1 MPTLKNIKSNPG
13 GEWTPE
19 NADKLRK
26 ALLTLD
32 IKEITTEKNGTFRV
46 IMTTDK
52 KDRDG
57 EIIKIDGWNFE
68 NFMKNP
74 VVLYGHN
81 YWWLENIIGRVDKIY
96 RTGNQWIAEGKFAS
110 QEANPK
116 AQMVRRLYDEKII
129 QSVSV
134 WFIIKGRDPT
144 DDSIITSAELI
155 ELSFVPI
162 PANPDAVDLI
172 KALGGKEIAS
182 LVRKDTDQDT
192 PTDDDKG
199 DEDKG
204 DEDKTDTEIEKTM
217 KEVIEGLKTLGATV
231 QTLVDGFNA
240 MSEKKEKAFDVKEFI
255 QKLNRETA
263 EKLREMK

>member
-81 YWWLENIIGRVDKIY
+81 YW
-96 RTGNQWIAEGKFAS
+96 
-110 QEANPK
+110 
-116 AQMVRRLYDEKII
+116 
-129 QSVSV
+129 
-134 WFIIKGRDPT
+134 
-144 DDSIITSAELI
+144 
-155 ELSFVPI
+155 
-162 PANPDAVDLI
+162 
-172 KALGGKEIAS
+172 
-182 LVRKDTDQDT
+182 
-192 PTDDDKG
+192 
-199 DEDKG
+199 
-204 DEDKTDTEIEKTM
+204 
-217 KEVIEGLKTLGATV
+217 
-231 QTLVDGFNA
+231 
-240 MSEKKEKAFDVKEFI
+240 
-255 QKLNRETA
+255 
-263 EKLREMK
+263 

>member
-134 WFIIKGRDPT
+134 GFIIKGRDPT

-162 PANPDAVDLI
+162 PANPDAVDII
-172 KALGGKEIAS
+172 KALGGKDLAS
-182 LVRKDTDQDT
+182 MVRKDTDQDA
-192 PTDDDKG
+192 PTDDDKA

-204 DEDKTDTEIEKTM
+204 DEKDTTDTEKTM
-217 KEVIEGLKTLGATV
+217 KEVIETLKTLGTTV
-231 QTLVDGFNA
+231 QTLVDAFNA
-240 MSEKKEKAFDVKEFI
+240 TKEKTEKAFDVKEFI

>member
-81 YWWLENIIGRVDKIY
+81 YWGLENIIGRVDKIY

-134 WFIIKGRDPT
+134 GFIIKGRDPT

-162 PANPDAVDLI
+162 PANPDAVDII
-172 KALGGKEIAS
+172 KALGGKDLAS
-182 LVRKDTDQDT
+182 MVRKDTDQDA
-192 PTDDDKG
+192 PTDDDKA
-199 DEDKG
+199 DEDK
-204 DEDKTDTEIEKTM
+204 DNDKDTTDTEKTM
-217 KEVIEGLKTLGATV
+217 KEVIETLKTLGTTV
-231 QTLVDGFNA
+231 QTLVDAFNA
-240 MSEKKEKAFDVKEFI
+240 TKEKTEKAFDVKEFI

>member
-26 ALLTLD
+26 ALLTID
-32 IKEITTEKNGTFRV
+32 IKEITTDKNGTFKV

-57 EIIKIDGWNFE
+57 EVIKIDGWNFE

-81 YWWLENIIGRVDKIY
+81 YWGLENIIGRVDKIY
-96 RTGNQWIAEGKFAS
+96 RTGNQWIAQGKFAS

-134 WFIIKGRDPT
+134 GFIIKGRDPT

-162 PANPDAVDLI
+162 PANPDAVDII
-172 KALGGKEIAS
+172 KALGGKDLAS
-182 LVRKDTDQDT
+182 MVRKDTDQDT
-192 PTDDDKG
+192 TTDYDKA

-204 DEDKTDTEIEKTM
+204 DEKDTTDTEKTM
-217 KEVIEGLKTLGATV
+217 KEVIETLKTLGTTV
-231 QTLVDGFNA
+231 QGLVDAVNA
-240 MSEKKEKAFDVKEFI
+240 TNEKKEKAFDVKEFI

>member
-19 NADKLRK
+19 NAEKLRK
-26 ALLTLD
+26 ALLTID
-32 IKEITTEKNGTFRV
+32 IKEITTDKNGTFKV

-57 EIIKIDGWNFE
+57 EVIKIDGWNFE

-81 YWWLENIIGRVDKIY
+81 YWGIENIIGRVDKIY

-129 QSVSV
+129 Q
-134 WFIIKGRDPT
+134 
-144 DDSIITSAELI
+144 
-155 ELSFVPI
+155 
-162 PANPDAVDLI
+162 
-172 KALGGKEIAS
+172 
-182 LVRKDTDQDT
+182 
-192 PTDDDKG
+192 
-199 DEDKG
+199 
-204 DEDKTDTEIEKTM
+204 
-217 KEVIEGLKTLGATV
+217 
-231 QTLVDGFNA
+231 
-240 MSEKKEKAFDVKEFI
+240 
-255 QKLNRETA
+255 
-263 EKLREMK
+263 

>member
-81 YWWLENIIGRVDKIY
+81 YWGLENIIGRVDKIY

-134 WFIIKGRDPT
+134 GFIIKGRDPT

-162 PANPDAVDLI
+162 PANPDAVDII
-172 KALGGKEIAS
+172 KALGGKDLAS
-182 LVRKDTDQDT
+182 MVRKDTDQDT
-192 PTDDDKG
+192 PTDDDKA
-199 DEDKG
+199 DEDK
-204 DEDKTDTEIEKTM
+204 DNDKDTTDTEKTM
-217 KEVIEGLKTLGATV
+217 KEVIETLKTLGTTV
-231 QTLVDGFNA
+231 QTLVDAFNA
-240 MSEKKEKAFDVKEFI
+240 TKEKTEKAFDVKEFI

>member
-26 ALLTLD
+26 ALLTID
-32 IKEITTEKNGTFRV
+32 IKEITTDKNGTFKV

-57 EIIKIDGWNFE
+57 EVIKIDGWNFE

-81 YWWLENIIGRVDKIY
+81 YWGLENIIGRVDKIY

-134 WFIIKGRDPT
+134 GFIIKGRDPT

-162 PANPDAVDLI
+162 PANPDAVDII
-172 KALGGKEIAS
+172 KALGGKDLAS
-182 LVRKDTDQDT
+182 MVRKDTDQDT
-192 PTDDDKG
+192 TTDDDKA

-204 DEDKTDTEIEKTM
+204 DEKDTTDTEKTM
-217 KEVIEGLKTLGATV
+217 KEVIETLKTLGTTV
-231 QTLVDGFNA
+231 QGLVDAVNA
-240 MSEKKEKAFDVKEFI
+240 TNEKKEKAFDVKEFI

>member
-134 WFIIKGRDPT
+134 GFIIKGRDPT

-162 PANPDAVDLI
+162 PANPDAVDII
-172 KALGGKEIAS
+172 KALGGKDLAS
-182 LVRKDTDQDT
+182 MVRKDTDQDA
-192 PTDDDKG
+192 PTDDDKA
-199 DEDKG
+199 DEDK
-204 DEDKTDTEIEKTM
+204 DNDKDTTDTEKTM
-217 KEVIEGLKTLGATV
+217 KEVIETLKTLGTTV
-231 QTLVDGFNA
+231 QTLVDAFNA
-240 MSEKKEKAFDVKEFI
+240 TKEKTEKAFDVKEFI